1 MLVPRS
7 GLWRD
12 ADFLELWGGQAIS
25 QLDCQITLLALPL
38 LARAAPLSVEG
49 G

>member
-7 GLWRD
+7 GLWRGT
-12 ADFLELWGGQAIS
+12 DFLKLWGGQAVS
-25 QLDCQITLLALPL
+25 HLGSQITLLALPL